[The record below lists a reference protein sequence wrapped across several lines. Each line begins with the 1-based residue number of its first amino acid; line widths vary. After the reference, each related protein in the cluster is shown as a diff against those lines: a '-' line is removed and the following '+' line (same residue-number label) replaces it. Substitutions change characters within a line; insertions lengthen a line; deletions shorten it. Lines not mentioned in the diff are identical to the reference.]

1 MGGRA
6 ARYLAQG
13 VTMKQLATTLLIALC
28 GAFSAYMIT
37 AAICCIWLMPN
48 SNLCGLP
55 AVFIGAPIGFIVG
68 GIAGFLHAR
77 R

>member
-1 MGGRA
+1 MAVRA
-6 ARYLAQG
+6 AKHVAGPATLP
-13 VTMKQLATTLLIALC
+13 TTLLMGVL

-37 AAICCIWLMPN
+37 VAICCIWLMPN
-48 SNLCGLP
+48 SNQCGLP

-77 R
+77 PPRK